1 MIGLDLFLSF
11 GYLFPWFLFILSSP
25 FLPCL
30 VYLFLVY
37 YVILLLVYVTILK
50 LFTLGLS
57 RDSVVQRNL
66 QVNANLI
73 LKKDNFVPQ
82 WLHLKFSLLET
93 QEYNSNFIIS
103 RLSLFLPVD

>member
-25 FLPCL
+25 SLPCL
-30 VYLFLVY
+30 VYVFLVY

-57 RDSVVQRNL
+57 LDSVVQRNL
-66 QVNANLI
+66 QVNASLI

-93 QEYNSNFIIS
+93 QEYSSNYWLTQDCLL
-103 RLSLFLPVD
+103 RTH